1 MNKWLDNGIR
11 ILDFVL
17 LLGLIGSFL
26 MVFAPLVY
34 GFTYFAGD
42 MKDYILNDS
51 DFLMP
56 VTHHVA
62 SQAAIASFPTGIY
75 TILVSVGAILTMVG
89 ATLTIFSL
97 RAILAN
103 IMEQN
108 YFALENVQSFKRMI
122 KAQLWVI
129 AGSVINAT
137 ANQLTASWLYRIN
150 NGDFNDNWY
159 SVFGALVTLVI
170 YGIIYTLYARAV
182 AMKTENELII

>member
-11 ILDFVL
+11 ILDYLL
-17 LLGLIGSFL
+17 LLGLIVSFL
-26 MVFAPLVY
+26 MFCAPLVY
-34 GFTYFAGD
+34 GFTYFIGD

-75 TILVSVGAILTMVG
+75 TILVSVGAVLTVVGAILTI
-89 ATLTIFSL
+89 LSL

-103 IMEQN
+103 ILEQN
-108 YFALENVQSFKRMI
+108 YFSLENVQLFKRMI

-150 NGDFNDNWY
+150 NGDFNDNWTD
-159 SVFGALVTLVI
+159 VFSALVTLVI

-182 AMKTENELII
+182 AMKAENDLII